1 MAGGH
6 EASYKR
12 LRVEFNSQG
21 VYQKYFMNQQQIP
34 QQEPTVTWA
43 AAIKEFFSQ
52 LGTVTVWLIIVLSFG
67 QCTNCIDIYRLLG
80 R

>member
-6 EASYKR
+6 EAPYKR
-12 LRVEFNSQG
+12 FRVQFNSAG
-21 VYQKYFMNQQQIP
+21 VYQIFMNQQNQI
-34 QQEPTVTWA
+34 QQEMHVTWA
-43 AAIKEFFSQ
+43 AAFKEFFSQ

-67 QCTNCIDIYRLLG
+67 QCTNCVDIYRLLG

>member
-1 MAGGH
+1 MAGSH

-12 LRVEFNSQG
+12 FRVQFNSAE
-21 VYQKYFMNQQQIP
+21 VYQIYMNQQNQT
-34 QQEPTVTWA
+34 QQETQVTWA
-43 AAIKEFFSQ
+43 AAFKEFFSQ

-67 QCTNCIDIYRLLG
+67 QCINCVDIYRLLG